1 MDTLKTE
8 IMPEPS
14 TKLASHIL
22 DFLTTFIPYSV
33 VFGIFWKI
41 IDSILKYA
49 NDGRDARTVE
59 LINQETKDLRTD
71 MKDLTKSINT
81 LSDKIERKL

>member
-1 MDTLKTE
+1 
-8 IMPEPS
+8 MPEPS
-14 TKLASHIL
+14 TSPLISQIL
-22 DFLTTFIPYSV
+22 DFITTFIPYTV

-41 IDSILKYA
+41 IDAIFKYA
-49 NDGRDARTVE
+49 TDGRDARTVE

-81 LSDKIERKL
+81 LSDKIERKF